1 MLPGLLWPYQ
11 LTCHSLLQM
20 LPGRSIDELVERYYA
35 TKTHKRMAQVNA
47 ETLALPLALTLTLAL
62 ARALTLTLT
71 LTKTLTAGQRRASHA

>member
-1 MLPGLLWPYQ
+1 
-11 LTCHSLLQM
+11 M

-47 ETLALPLALTLTLAL
+47 ETLALALALTLTLAL